1 MKRHVLLVPFV
12 LVSMLQVR
20 CADDPASGTES
31 NPFLD
36 ETFGEGKEDSG
47 YVNLKGME
55 VHVTLEAN
63 IEAPPYA
70 IFNAPPDLAQYAVTY
85 LREHREFYLEIL
97 AEDATAPDRVEW
109 LVNGEWLSRQQ
120 AEAADPAKLTHF
132 RMKKVTAV
140 VMNADAKS
148 IKAGAVIEA
157 KVPRK
162 PFSLMEDAGKRC
174 ATPNSH
180 ISLDQSVYWYLWNPD
195 DSQCPAELLQTMTLT
210 VEEVLPKN
218 PASYP
223 EYDQLLADKR
233 LDVVVLF
240 GKLDDG
246 DVKKDTN
253 WKNLEGL
260 ATWLRQAGF
269 AEETSA
275 PMGRRFLRKKG
286 ELSVVVDLFGPDLFE
301 SVADYSGFPNW
312 QKAVSEH
319 EVVMYNGHSVLG
331 TGYAFEKV
339 QYPAFYQ
346 IFQVAS
352 CLSYEYYVRP
362 VLAGKGSWASVD
374 VVSNVEPTYY
384 TENLPLTSTIVA
396 GLVKGFEG
404 GGKTSWQDIMAAVSK
419 KLGHA
424 RFGVSGARDNCFTP
438 TGSRCNP

>member
-1 MKRHVLLVPFV
+1 
-12 LVSMLQVR
+12 
-20 CADDPASGTES
+20 
-31 NPFLD
+31 
-36 ETFGEGKEDSG
+36 
-47 YVNLKGME
+47 
-55 VHVTLEAN
+55 
-63 IEAPPYA
+63 
-70 IFNAPPDLAQYAVTY
+70 
-85 LREHREFYLEIL
+85 
-97 AEDATAPDRVEW
+97 
-109 LVNGEWLSRQQ
+109 
-120 AEAADPAKLTHF
+120 
-132 RMKKVTAV
+132 
-140 VMNADAKS
+140 
-148 IKAGAVIEA
+148 
-157 KVPRK
+157 
-162 PFSLMEDAGKRC
+162 
-174 ATPNSH
+174 
-180 ISLDQSVYWYLWNPD
+180 
-195 DSQCPAELLQTMTLT
+195 MTLT